1 MPGGGRADVGPP
13 ASAGS
18 RSCSDRPLLLRSDV
32 PWTPE
37 GSAGGPVAGSV
48 AESSGSQSTRSP
60 YYHPLR
66 SVSGGY
72 SQRAIEAYEAQLRAE
87 AIGAH
92 EGEEECVF
100 PQRVMDR
107 LAVQESLSVAARR
120 RRKRGR
126 EDETAELD
134 DVGAVS
140 GGWPAPHR
148 DDDADGGGDGAGGG
162 GSLST

>member
-1 MPGGGRADVGPP
+1 VLGSGGADVGPP
-13 ASAGS
+13 VSAGS
-18 RSCSDRPLLLRSDV
+18 RSSPNRPLLLRSDV

-37 GSAGGPVAGSV
+37 GSAGGPVAGAV

-72 SQRAIEAYEAQLRAE
+72 SQRAIEAYEARLRAE

-92 EGEEECVF
+92 EDEEECVF

-107 LAVQESLSVAARR
+107 LAVQESLSEAARQ
-120 RRKRGR
+120 RRKRSR

-134 DVGAVS
+134 DAAEVARS
-140 GGWPAPHR
+140 CPATRR
-148 DDDADGGGDGAGGG
+148 DDGDDGDGAGGG
-162 GSLST
+162 GSLSI